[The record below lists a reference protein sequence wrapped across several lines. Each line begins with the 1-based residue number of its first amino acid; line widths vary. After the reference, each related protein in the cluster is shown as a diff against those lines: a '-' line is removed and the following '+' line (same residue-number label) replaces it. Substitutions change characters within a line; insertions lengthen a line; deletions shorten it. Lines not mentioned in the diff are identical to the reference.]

1 MPRSRSRNVVSVR
14 SAKSA
19 RGMFSTGT
27 KAALGAGE
35 VCGGGVTPSAVTP
48 GEVSPRPP
56 TVPGEVAKPHLG
68 QEMGQGQCRDSGV
81 QVTGLVAHHHVDLLV
96 LLDVILQRWE
106 ASVTAARR
114 PHPQKHPNCSLVL
127 IKCPWSHSSQLSP
140 IESTLWTSSW
150 HPWAWLGSS
159 SGTKASGV
167 WGTCV
172 KGGGSGFQENSTSA
186 TNPRGDRDHPSPA
199 ALGPF
204 TALTHLF

>member
-48 GEVSPRPP
+48 GGVTPGEVSPRPP

-81 QVTGLVAHHHVDLLV
+81 QVTGLVAHHHMDLLV
-96 LLDVILQRWE
+96 LLDVILQRWRHQ
-106 ASVTAARR
+106 SQQQGGPILKNTQTA
-114 PHPQKHPNCSLVL
+114 PL
-127 IKCPWSHSSQLSP
+127 
-140 IESTLWTSSW
+140 
-150 HPWAWLGSS
+150 SS
-159 SGTKASGV
+159 SSVPG
-167 WGTCV
+167 
-172 KGGGSGFQENSTSA
+172 A
-186 TNPRGDRDHPSPA
+186 THHSCHP
-199 ALGPF
+199 
-204 TALTHLF
+204 